1 MPENTVLTLVT
12 STNVDWQSWVD
23 NLELPKGAT
32 LSDSV
37 AVVDAVKAA
46 LKKQGYTIL

>member
-1 MPENTVLTLVT
+1 MPENTVLKLVT
-12 STNVDWQSWVD
+12 PTNVDWQSWVD
-23 NLELPKGAT
+23 NLELPNGAT

-37 AVVDAVKAA
+37 AVVEAVKAA